1 MNLRKTLTSSIL
13 AGIFISLGASAS
25 LAAPD
30 KVIGAF
36 LFTLGLTAILVF
48 KVDLFTG
55 KCGYLVTQKNKKEY
69 LKYLAVVWIGNL
81 LGCACIAAVVGQ
93 TLTANTFL
101 SNYQDKVFTL
111 IEHKGIGTVA
121 TSILCGMLM
130 YIAVDG
136 YKRCEKDRQLTG
148 CVCYILSVMVFILCG
163 FEHCIADM
171 FYFILAGSFHWST
184 LVFLV
189 CVTLG
194 NLIGG
199 SIIHLLITYSEKQN

>member
-1 MNLRKTLTSSIL
+1 MNLRKTLTSATL

-30 KVIGAF
+30 KIIGAF

-55 KCGYLVTQKNKKEY
+55 KCGYLVTQENKKEY
-69 LKYLAVVWIGNL
+69 LKYLAVVWSGNL

-93 TLTANTFL
+93 TLLANTFL
-101 SNYQDKVFTL
+101 SNYQDKLLTL
-111 IEHKGIGTVA
+111 IEHKGIGTVI

-136 YKRCEKDRQLTG
+136 YKRCEKDRQLAG

-171 FYFILAGSFHWST
+171 FYFILARSFHWIT
-184 LVFLV
+184 LVFLI

-199 SIIHLLITYSEKQN
+199 NIIHLLVTHSEK